1 MKNGMLYLLVALFCG
16 YDSAQASV
24 RDEIAQLEAR
34 KTLSATPQTPEI
46 RPQVKAI
53 KPANTI
59 RLSSGAVVN
68 LNDFNIVLFM
78 QQSCSYCKQFDP
90 VLRGVSES
98 TGLKVFPYTLDGQG
112 DESYPN
118 ALPAPPEVV
127 VSFFQEL
134 PVATPTAFLVNVHT
148 MQTYPLFQ
156 GVMTPEQVM
165 ARLDEV
171 LIMSQRLQ

>member
-1 MKNGMLYLLVALFCG
+1 MKKGMLCLFITLFFG
-16 YDSAQASV
+16 YSLAQASV
-24 RDEIAQLEAR
+24 RDEIAQLEAH
-34 KTLSATPQTPEI
+34 KSPSIAPQIEDVPSPI
-46 RPQVKAI
+46 KVPKA
-53 KPANTI
+53 ANTI
-59 RLSSGAVVN
+59 RLSSGVMVN

-171 LIMSQRLQ
+171 LVISQRPQ

>member
-1 MKNGMLYLLVALFCG
+1 MKTRMMCLLVTLLCG
-16 YDSAQASV
+16 DSLAHASV
-24 RDEIAQLEAR
+24 RDEIAQLEAH
-34 KTLSATPQTPEI
+34 KTPSTVPQIENIPS
-46 RPQVKAI
+46 PVKAPKTAKI
-53 KPANTI
+53 I
-59 RLSSGAVVN
+59 RLSSGASVN

-156 GVMTPEQVM
+156 GVMTLEQVM

-171 LIMSQRLQ
+171 LVIAQRPQ

>member
-1 MKNGMLYLLVALFCG
+1 MKKGMICLFITLFFG
-16 YDSAQASV
+16 YSLAQASV
-24 RDEIAQLEAR
+24 RDEIAQLEAHKAPSSAPQIEDVPSPV
-34 KTLSATPQTPEI
+34 KTP
-46 RPQVKAI
+46 KA
-53 KPANTI
+53 ANTI

-148 MQTYPLFQ
+148 LQTYPLFQ
-156 GVMTPEQVM
+156 GVMTSEQVM

-171 LIMSQRLQ
+171 LVISQRPQ

>member
-1 MKNGMLYLLVALFCG
+1 VKKGMICLFMALFCD
-16 YDSAQASV
+16 YSLAQASV
-24 RDEIAQLEAR
+24 RDEIAQLEVHKSPSTA
-34 KTLSATPQTPEI
+34 PQIEEVPS
-46 RPQVKAI
+46 PVKAP
-53 KPANTI
+53 KSTKTI

-171 LIMSQRLQ
+171 LVFAQRTQ

>member
-1 MKNGMLYLLVALFCG
+1 MNKGMTCLFMALLCG
-16 YDSAQASV
+16 CSLAQASV
-24 RDEIAQLEAR
+24 RDEIAQLEAH
-34 KTLSATPQTPEI
+34 KTLSTVPQIENVLPPEKS
-46 RPQVKAI
+46 P

-112 DESYPN
+112 DDSYPN

-156 GVMTPEQVM
+156 GVMTPDQLM

-171 LIMSQRLQ
+171 LVISQRPQ